1 MSRVGYAVGG
11 ACVIPWIMSVSRRRF
26 LETAAPSGL
35 AASAAFGA
43 EEGAMPTRVLG
54 RTGQREPLLGLGCG
68 SRLLMYKDEENGQAA
83 LNHALDLGIN
93 YVDTAYSEEHT
104 SELQSLR

>member
-26 LETAAPSGL
+26 LETAAASGL
-35 AASAAFGA
+35 AASAGFGA
-43 EEGAMPTRVLG
+43 EEGAMPGRGLG
-54 RTGQREPLLGLGCG
+54 RTGQRVSILGLGCG

-83 LNHALDLGIN
+83 LNLPLDMGIN
-93 YVDTAYSEEHT
+93 YVDRSEEG
-104 SELQSLR
+104 RV